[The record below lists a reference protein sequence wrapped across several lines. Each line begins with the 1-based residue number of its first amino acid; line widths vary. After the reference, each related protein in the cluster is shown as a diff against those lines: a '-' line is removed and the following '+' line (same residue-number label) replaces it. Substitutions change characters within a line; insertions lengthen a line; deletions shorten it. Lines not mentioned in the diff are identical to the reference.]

1 MIWQAVK
8 VGDYLIFDKA
18 VRNFKNDILPPSMSI
33 TDPAQWTVDV
43 QTTGTSQSGAMKLS
57 AVNACV
63 ECLTNSMS
71 KLPYFIMDGVT
82 KEHINHPIL
91 KLLTE
96 RPNEAMTASTYKKL
110 IEANRLLKGNG
121 YALIVRNARNARP
134 QELIPLNPLFTV
146 PYFDDKGIL
155 WYIFTNPKTGEMR
168 KLNNFDVLHVKAY
181 SEDGINGIS
190 VLSRASEVIDT
201 AKATQQYENKL
212 YTQGARPSGVLKT
225 ATQLDK
231 PAKDKVREEWDKIY
245 SGSNNAFRTAILDLG
260 LEYQQ
265 ISISPKDTQFVESKG
280 ISIEDITRFFGVPLY
295 KVNSGKQSYSSNEQN
310 GIEYVVGT
318 LHPIVTQYEEENTYK
333 LLFDSELNKIWKV
346 KINMMAELRGATA
359 SRGVWYKSMR
369 DCGAFS
375 VNDILAL
382 EDMPNVNGGDTRNA
396 SLNYVPL
403 ELFEEISKNRNAGG
417 GEKK

>member
-1 MIWQAVK
+1 MIWRAVK

>member
-1 MIWQAVK
+1 MIWRAVK

-18 VRNFKNDILPPSMSI
+18 IRSFKNDILPPSMSI

-71 KLPYFIMDGVT
+71 KLPYFIMDGIT

-146 PYFDDKGIL
+146 PYFDDKGVL

-190 VLSRASEVIDT
+190 VLSRASEVVDT

-212 YTQGARPSGVLKT
+212 YTQGARLSGILKT
-225 ATQLDK
+225 EASLDK
-231 PAKDKVREEWDKIY
+231 PAKDKVRDEWDKIY

-260 LEYQQ
+260 LEYQP

-318 LHPIVTQYEEENTYK
+318 LHPIITQYEEENTYK
-333 LLFDSELNKIWKV
+333 LLFDSELNKSWKV

-359 SRGVWYKSMR
+359 SRGAWYKSMR
-369 DCGAFS
+369 ESGAFS

-382 EDMPNVNGGDTRNA
+382 EDMPNVLGGDTRYA

-403 ELFEEISKNRNAGG
+403 ELFEELSKNRNAGG
-417 GEKK
+417 GGNI